1 MGKRKK
7 KPSSVTYV
15 YDPNNVEA
23 APEGTALDHT
33 QPTTGGGGGEVPEDN
48 VHEGGHTQLSKN
60 KRRKLQKKKREKVLK
75 EQAKLNKTDN
85 VEFTYDPTAS
95 VPLLVPKGHVK
106 EEEEEEEVT
115 SPPAIQLKH
124 EEIPSSPSPSPEP
137 EKPPEPV
144 NKYKDLVLKFR
155 NATEQSREQEV
166 KDFFKTI
173 LDIMKK
179 EAITYF
185 GDEDVNKYHQTELSC
200 GKLFQ
205 MLDKKDVSKEIL
217 RNLSTI
223 KRKLVMQEY
232 DEAQGVYFSLTIG
245 NAPWPT
251 MLGSKNILED
261 EEKRKTLQAI
271 KRLMTFFQ
279 QRMAPKPIP
288 DE

>member
-1 MGKRKK
+1 VKK
-7 KPSSVTYV
+7 T
-15 YDPNNVEA
+15 
-23 APEGTALDHT
+23 
-33 QPTTGGGGGEVPEDN
+33 EDK
-48 VHEGGHTQLSKN
+48 GPQLSKN

-75 EQAKLNKTDN
+75 EHAKLTRTDG

-95 VPLLVPKGHVK
+95 VPLLVPKEHDTQ
-106 EEEEEEEVT
+106 EES
-115 SPPAIQLKH
+115 SPPISLLMHKM
-124 EEIPSSPSPSPEP
+124 PSPEP
-137 EKPPEPV
+137 EKPPASASASVAATATTTATITEPH
-144 NKYKDLVLKFR
+144 NQFKNLVLSFR
-155 NATEQSREQEV
+155 KATEQSREQEV

-179 EAITYF
+179 EANTYF
-185 GDEDVNKYHQTELSC
+185 GDEDASKFHQTELSC

-288 DE
+288 EEL